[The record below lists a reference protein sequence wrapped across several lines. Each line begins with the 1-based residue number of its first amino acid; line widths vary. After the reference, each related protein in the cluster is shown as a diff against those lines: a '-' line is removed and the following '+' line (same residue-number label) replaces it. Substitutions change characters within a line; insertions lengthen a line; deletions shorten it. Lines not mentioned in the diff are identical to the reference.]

1 MPSLNEVDREF
12 ALAHELTFSEIF
24 SEHVSSNSDAVDG
37 VDDSDNRTLVNS
49 HQVNTENM

>member
-24 SEHVSSNSDAVDG
+24 SEQVSSNSDAVDG